1 MKYVIV
7 RFLEPNSLSG
17 SIASWRL
24 LEPYGHSVI
33 AFDGRV
39 YNAIPPKIV
48 KQDFNDPKVA
58 IPPRLGIDLKIHVTD
73 EQFEA
78 MESWCKSQVGKWYD
92 LLSVIGWFLYLPNI
106 HKKGNFYCFEFCR
119 QAFVEVGI
127 IPPSDDLISSE
138 RLMLDLHRAFCNCNI
153 TE

>member
-1 MKYVIV
+1 MKFVVV

-24 LEPYGHSVI
+24 LEPYGHAVI

-48 KQDFNDPKVA
+48 QQSFEDPAVA
-58 IPPRLGIDLKIHVTD
+58 IPPRVGVDLRVPVT
-73 EQFEA
+73 EVQFA
-78 MESWCKSQVGKWYD
+78 VMEKWCQSHLGKWYD
-92 LLSVIGWFLYLPNI
+92 LMSVIGWMLYLPNF

-119 QAFVEVGI
+119 EAFVHVGI
-127 IPPSDDLISSE
+127 LPESKDLISSE
-138 RLMLDLHRAFCNCNI
+138 RLMLDLYRAYSENKLM
-153 TE
+153 